1 MTRCDVAVVGAGP
14 AGSTAARELA
24 RAGARVCLVDRARF
38 PRPKACGGAL
48 SPRVL
53 RHLPPGFDP
62 LLRAQVRRAVFTFR
76 SSRPF
81 ELTSAAPMGFMVC
94 RDEFDAWLRDR
105 AEEAGACIRE
115 GVAVGAV
122 ERSGSGFL
130 VRVDGETIQSQWL
143 IGADGASSVVAAQL
157 FPRRPPARAV
167 AVEAEVAWPAGQAA
181 DTVLV
186 DIGRYPGG
194 YAWAFPKGDRVN
206 VGVMLDFAHGR
217 ELRRSMA
224 AFMRG
229 LPDHPAAWR
238 ARLLAAPVAAP
249 AREPAPCADQ
259 GVLLVGDA
267 ARLTDPFLGEG
278 IYPAIRSGAFA
289 ASALVAARDPAEA
302 AARYERSVA
311 GAIWPE
317 IAAASRLAAL
327 FHRMPR
333 WWHRILGR
341 MPTALLQYVA
351 LLTGEESYTG
361 LLRHVVE
368 RLGIAGGGW
377 LLHRLSLPVPP
388 LGRIRGPGNRLL

>member
-53 RHLPPGFDP
+53 RYLPPGFEP
-62 LLRAQVRRAVFTFR
+62 LLRTEVRRAVFTFR

-81 ELTSAAPMGFMVC
+81 EVTSAAPMSFMVC
-94 RDEFDAWLRDR
+94 RDEFDTWLRDQ
-105 AEEAGACIRE
+105 AEGAGACVRD
-115 GVAVGAV
+115 GLSVTAL

-130 VRVDGETIQSQWL
+130 VRADADRIQSRWV

-157 FPRRPPARAV
+157 FPRRSPARAV
-167 AVEAEVAWPAGQAA
+167 ALEAEVPWPAGETG

-186 DIGRYPGG
+186 DVGRYPGG

-217 ELRRSMA
+217 ELRGAMD
-224 AFMRG
+224 AFVRG
-229 LPDHPAAWR
+229 LPGLPGAWR
-238 ARLLAAPVAAP
+238 TGRLAALVSAP
-249 AREPAPCADQ
+249 AREPAPCAAA

-289 ASALVAARDPAEA
+289 ASALVAARDPAEG

-317 IAAASRLAAL
+317 IVAASRLAAI

-333 WWHRILGR
+333 WWHRILAR

-351 LLTGEESYTG
+351 LLTGEESYSG
-361 LLRHVVE
+361 LLRHVVD
-368 RLGIAGGGW
+368 RLGVAGGGW
-377 LLHRLSLPVPP
+377 LLHRLGIPVPRVP
-388 LGRIRGPGNRLL
+388 QPRPR

>member
-53 RHLPPGFDP
+53 RHLPPGFEP
-62 LLRAQVRRAVFTFR
+62 LLRAQIRRAVFTFR

-81 ELTSAAPMGFMVC
+81 EVTSVAPMSFMVC
-94 RDEFDAWLRDR
+94 RDEFDAWLRDQ
-105 AEEAGACIRE
+105 AAAAGACIHD
-115 GVAVGAV
+115 GLAVAAV
-122 ERSGSGFL
+122 ERNGSGFL
-130 VRVDGETIQSQWL
+130 LRAGGDTIQSRWV

-167 AVEAEVAWPAGQAA
+167 AVEAEVPWPAGQAA

-186 DIGRYPGG
+186 DVGRYPGG

-217 ELRRSMA
+217 ELRGAMDV
-224 AFMRG
+224 FVRG
-229 LPDHPAAWR
+229 LPGLPGAWSAR
-238 ARLLAAPVAAP
+238 ALAAPVAAP
-249 AREPAPCADQ
+249 AREPAPCAAE

-289 ASALVAARDPAEA
+289 ASALVLAGDPAEA

-317 IAAASRLAAL
+317 LAAAARLAVL

-333 WWHRILGR
+333 WWHRILAR

-351 LLTGEESYTG
+351 LLTGEQSYSG
-361 LLRHVVE
+361 LLRQVVD
-368 RLGIAGGGW
+368 RLGVAGGGW
-377 LLHRLSLPVPP
+377 LLQRLGLPVPGVAQSRP
-388 LGRIRGPGNRLL
+388 R